1 VFRAAATTEA
11 ARAHHIAFVDTARAA
26 LGFGSGPFARA
37 GWSAENAGLATVV
50 AAGDERRVEVPAMDD
65 VTAQEEATR
74 CRSTIT
80 EQAFRTMPEED
91 LIRCIDAFA
100 HTGVGMGVESL
111 TIATS

>member
-1 VFRAAATTEA
+1 
-11 ARAHHIAFVDTARAA
+11 
-26 LGFGSGPFARA
+26 
-37 GWSAENAGLATVV
+37 
-50 AAGDERRVEVPAMDD
+50 MDD

-74 CRSTIT
+74 CRSAIT